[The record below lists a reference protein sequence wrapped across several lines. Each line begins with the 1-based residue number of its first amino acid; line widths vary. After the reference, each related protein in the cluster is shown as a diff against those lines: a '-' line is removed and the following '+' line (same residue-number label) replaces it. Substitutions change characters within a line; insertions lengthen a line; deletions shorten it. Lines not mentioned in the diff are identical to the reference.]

1 MNTYLGTVAGLS
13 FYECGKHGDEAP
25 LLIKFGG
32 EMFYSEMYE
41 MPSQQEAE
49 DYKFYLANQEQ
60 ING

>member
-1 MNTYLGTVAGLS
+1 
-13 FYECGKHGDEAP
+13 
-25 LLIKFGG
+25 LLVKFGG
-32 EMFYSEMYE
+32 EMFYSELYV